1 VMKRPHE
8 VHLSREEGEALRQRL
23 DRNALTAADRQVLG
37 HVLEWYFWLIFTVR
51 EAKLS
56 LKRLRTL
63 LFGGP
68 SKPRQGPPPASSAGA
83 CSGDGGMVG
92 GHPST
97 PDTRPPAAEPRRPG
111 HGRQSAQAYIGATR
125 VVCQYATLQIGERC
139 PVCSRGR
146 LYRVPPGMALRL
158 TGNAV
163 VSAI

>member
-1 VMKRPHE
+1 MKRPHE

-63 LFGGP
+63 LFRGP
-68 SKPRQGPPPASSAGA
+68 SKPRQGPSPASSAGA

-92 GHPST
+92 GP
-97 PDTRPPAAEPRRPG
+97 PQPQRPVLRQQNRAGPAMA
-111 HGRQSAQAYIGATR
+111 GRACRHI
-125 VVCQYATLQIGERC
+125 
-139 PVCSRGR
+139 
-146 LYRVPPGMALRL
+146 
-158 TGNAV
+158 
-163 VSAI
+163 